1 MKEIVSLSNNLVKET
16 VKLQQKKYRNNL
28 ILIEGKKSVEE
39 AVCASL
45 EIEYIFVSNEEL
57 YKKYEKYDTYLVN
70 EPILKKV
77 STTESAPEI
86 ICVAKKPNYK
96 ICDFKSFNKIV
107 LLDSIKD
114 AGNFGTII
122 RCASALGVDGILLYG
137 QTTDEFSPKTIRS
150 SAGNMFKLPILKV
163 SIDELNEFKKTHKL
177 VSTVVNSE
185 NDIKEYKIKDK
196 TIIMFGSEAD
206 GLCKE
211 LLNITD
217 DTITIKMTNEVE
229 SLNLAMSVG
238 IILWELQK

>member
-107 LLDSIKD
+107 LL
-114 AGNFGTII
+114 
-122 RCASALGVDGILLYG
+122 
-137 QTTDEFSPKTIRS
+137 
-150 SAGNMFKLPILKV
+150 
-163 SIDELNEFKKTHKL
+163 
-177 VSTVVNSE
+177 
-185 NDIKEYKIKDK
+185 
-196 TIIMFGSEAD
+196 
-206 GLCKE
+206 
-211 LLNITD
+211 
-217 DTITIKMTNEVE
+217 
-229 SLNLAMSVG
+229 
-238 IILWELQK
+238 

>member
-16 VKLQQKKYRNNL
+16 VKLQHKKYRNDL

-39 AVCASL
+39 AILANL
-45 EIEYIFVSNEEL
+45 KIEYIFVSNEEF
-57 YKKYEKYDTYLVN
+57 YKKYEKYDVYLVN
-70 EPILKKV
+70 EAILKKV

-86 ICVAKKPNYK
+86 VCVAKKPNYK
-96 ICDFKSFNKIV
+96 ILDFKKFNKIV

-114 AGNFGTII
+114 AGNLGTII
-122 RCASALGVDGILLYG
+122 RCASALGVDGILLFG

-150 SAGNMFKLPILKV
+150 SAGNMFKLPILKI
-163 SIDELNEFKKTHKL
+163 SIEDLTEFKKTHKL
-177 VSTVVNSE
+177 VSTIVDSK
-185 NDIKEYKIKDK
+185 NDIRNYKIQDK
-196 TIIMFGSEAD
+196 TIVMFGSEAD

-217 DTITIKMTNEVE
+217 DSITIKMTNEVE

-238 IILWELQK
+238 IILWELQR